1 MSSGRSDVTFT
12 NSYGQKM
19 YVAYMRR
26 DFNCQNECGD
36 IWDVLGWINLDP
48 GETESRP
55 NPTNNR
61 WFYYYAEADDGA
73 VWAGPYVAEVTQQR
87 FEKCTCLGV
96 LVQNGGATNPYYDV
110 GFREL
115 DSETYSGVNFTP

>member
-1 MSSGRSDVTFT
+1 MSSGSGKSDVSFS

-26 DFNCQNECGD
+26 DFNCQNDCGD
-36 IWDVLGWINLDP
+36 IWDVLGWINLNP
-48 GETESRP
+48 GETESRS

-61 WFYYYAEADDGA
+61 WFYYYAEAEDGA
-73 VWAGPYVAEVTQQR
+73 VWAGSYVAEVTQQR

-96 LVQNGGATNPYYDV
+96 SQDGENPYYDV
-110 GFREL
+110 GFRVL
-115 DSETYSGVNFTP
+115 DSEMYSGVNFVP

>member
-1 MSSGRSDVTFT
+1 MSTGRSSVTFT
-12 NSYGQKM
+12 NSYGHKI

-26 DFNCQNECGD
+26 DFNCQNECGG

-48 GETESRP
+48 GETESRD

-61 WFYYYAEADDGA
+61 WFYYYAEAEDGA
-73 VWAGPYVAEVTQQR
+73 VWAGPYVAEVTQTR

-96 LVQNGGATNPYYDV
+96 IVQNGGATNPYHDV

-115 DSETYSGVNFTP
+115 DSQTFSGVNFIP